1 MNDMPKTISRHLD
14 WTNTDI
20 EIPTTT
26 IWQKG
31 KTVWNIGK
39 HNEQAENGFVIVT
52 HIRPNSYEIIPETLE
67 YVYVGSAEIAKAIMD
82 ISGYC
87 EITPY
92 NIKKLERLI
101 YSKKADYIKAKAR
114 KVLDYFKENPA
125 LIGGDN

>member
-1 MNDMPKTISRHLD
+1 MNTMPKTISRHLN

-26 IWQKG
+26 TWQKG
-31 KTVWNIGK
+31 KIVWNIGE

-52 HIRPNSYEIIPETLE
+52 NVRPNSCEIIPESLE
-67 YVYVGSAEIAKAIMD
+67 YVYVGKEIAKAIMD

-92 NIKKLERLI
+92 NIKKLKRLI
-101 YSKKADYIKAKAR
+101 CSKKAEYIKAKAR
-114 KVLDYFKENPA
+114 KVCDYFKENPA
-125 LIGGDN
+125 LIGR

>member
-1 MNDMPKTISRHLD
+1 MNNMPKTISRHLD

-39 HNEQAENGFVIVT
+39 HNEQSENGFVIVT
-52 HIRPNSYEIIPETLE
+52 NIRPNSYEIIPESLE
-67 YVYVGSAEIAKAIMD
+67 YVYVGKEIAKAIMD
-82 ISGYC
+82 IAGYC

-92 NIKKLERLI
+92 NIKRLERLI
-101 YSKKADYIKAKAR
+101 CSKKPEYVKVKAR
-114 KVLDYFKENPA
+114 KVLNYFKENSA
-125 LIGGDN
+125 LIGD

>member
-1 MNDMPKTISRHLD
+1 MINEMPKTIKRHLD

-20 EIPTTT
+20 DIPTTT

-52 HIRPNSYEIIPETLE
+52 HIRPNSYDIIPETLE

-87 EITPY
+87 EITPH

-101 YSKKADYIKAKAR
+101 CSKKAEYIKVKAR
-114 KVLDYFKENPA
+114 KVLDYFKENTA
-125 LIGGDN
+125 LIGD

>member
-1 MNDMPKTISRHLD
+1 MNNMPKTISRHLD
-14 WTNTDI
+14 WTNVDI

-52 HIRPNSYEIIPETLE
+52 NIRPNSYEIIPESLE
-67 YVYVGSAEIAKAIMD
+67 YVYVGKEIAKAIMD
-82 ISGYC
+82 IAGYC
-87 EITPY
+87 EITPH

-101 YSKKADYIKAKAR
+101 CSKKAEYIKEKAR
-114 KVLDYFKENPA
+114 KVRDYFKENST
-125 LIGGDN
+125 LIGVVE

>member
-1 MNDMPKTISRHLD
+1 MNDMPKTISRHLYC
-14 WTNTDI
+14 TNTDI

-52 HIRPNSYEIIPETLE
+52 NICPNSYEIIPETLE
-67 YVYVGSAEIAKAIMD
+67 YVYVGKEIAKAIMD

-87 EITPY
+87 EVTPH

-101 YSKKADYIKAKAR
+101 CSKKADYIKVKAR
-114 KVLDYFKENPA
+114 KVRDYFKENPA
-125 LIGGDN
+125 LIGG